1 MSNKVERIHELF
13 LSLEKSYPE
22 TGFNTPLF
30 DQLIEALS
38 AFKDHKNVDLFKIY
52 SISLHLKKDMSL
64 RDFMYWIVP
73 IERFL
78 NKNLK
83 DEDFVIFNKDD
94 KSLEKKK
101 STIPLTIVLDNI
113 RSSFNVGSVFR
124 TSEAF
129 NVEKIILAGYS
140 PDPSNPKTQKTT
152 LGSHD
157 YVSWETHAKCL
168 DLINDLKQQGYWVIA
183 AETTSHAISLEHS
196 FKFDKKTA
204 FVFGN
209 ERFGMDPQ
217 VIEACHE
224 TRKVPLQGIKNSL
237 NVANAASIFIYEYA
251 KQFHAQESLPTV
263 PHIKPS
269 GIGSIDG

>member
-1 MSNKVERIHELF
+1 MSRKVERIHELF
-13 LSLEKSYPE
+13 LAIEKSHPE

-30 DQLIEALS
+30 NQLIEALH
-38 AFKDHKNVDLFKIY
+38 AYKEHKDVELFKIY
-52 SISLHLKKDMSL
+52 SISQHLKKDMSL
-64 RDFMYWIVP
+64 RDFLYWIVP
-73 IERFL
+73 VERYL

-83 DEDFVIFNKDD
+83 DEDFIIYNKDD
-94 KSLEKKK
+94 KSIEKKQNV
-101 STIPLTIVLDNI
+101 IPLTIVLDNI

-157 YVSWETHAKCL
+157 YVAWENHAKCL
-168 DLINDLKQQGYWVIA
+168 DLINDLKTQGYWVIA
-183 AETTSHAISLEHS
+183 AETTNHAISLELP

-224 TRKVPLQGIKNSL
+224 TRKVPLSGIKNSL
-237 NVANAASIFIYEYA
+237 NVANAASIFIYEFA
-251 KQFHAQESLPTV
+251 KQYHELTPTS
-263 PHIKPS
+263 KP
-269 GIGSIDG
+269 GGLGKP

>member
-1 MSNKVERIHELF
+1 MSRKVERIHELF
-13 LSLEKSYPE
+13 LAIEKSHPE

-30 DQLIEALS
+30 DQLIKALH
-38 AFKDHKNVDLFKIY
+38 AYKEHKDVELFKIY
-52 SISLHLKKDMSL
+52 SISQHLKKEMSL
-64 RDFMYWIVP
+64 RDFLYWIVP
-73 IERFL
+73 VERYL

-83 DEDFVIFNKDD
+83 DEDFIIYNKDV
-94 KSLEKKK
+94 KSIEKKQN
-101 STIPLTIVLDNI
+101 TIPLTIVLDNI

-157 YVSWETHAKCL
+157 YVAWENHAKCL
-168 DLINDLKQQGYWVIA
+168 DLINDLKVQGYWVIA
-183 AETTSHAISLEHS
+183 AETTNHAISLELP

-224 TRKVPLQGIKNSL
+224 TRKVPLSGIKNSL
-237 NVANAASIFIYEYA
+237 NVANAASIFIYEFA
-251 KQFHAQESLPTV
+251 KQYHG
-263 PHIKPS
+263 KP
-269 GIGSIDG
+269 

>member
-1 MSNKVERIHELF
+1 MSRKVERAVKFIHELF
-13 LSLEKSYPE
+13 LAIEKSHPE
-22 TGFNTPLF
+22 SGFNTPLF
-30 DQLIEALS
+30 DQLIEALH
-38 AFKDHKNVDLFKIY
+38 AYKEHKDVELFKIY
-52 SISLHLKKDMSL
+52 SISQHLKKDMSL
-64 RDFMYWIVP
+64 RDFLYWIVP
-73 IERFL
+73 VERYL

-83 DEDFVIFNKDD
+83 DEDFIIYNKDD
-94 KSLEKKK
+94 KSIEKKQNV
-101 STIPLTIVLDNI
+101 IPLTIILDNI

-157 YVSWETHAKCL
+157 YVAWENHAKCL
-168 DLINDLKQQGYWVIA
+168 DLINELKAQDYWVIA
-183 AETTSHAISLEHS
+183 AETTNHAVSLEQP
-196 FKFDKKTA
+196 FNFDKKTA

-224 TRKVPLQGIKNSL
+224 TRKVPLSGIKNSL
-237 NVANAASIFIYEYA
+237 NVANAASIFIYEFA
-251 KQFHAQESLPTV
+251 KQYHART
-263 PHIKPS
+263 PS
-269 GIGSIDG
+269 TMPDGLGNP

>member
-1 MSNKVERIHELF
+1 MSRKVERIHELF
-13 LSLEKSYPE
+13 LAIEKSYPE
-22 TGFNTPLF
+22 TGFNTPHF
-30 DQLIEALS
+30 DQLIQALHVYR
-38 AFKDHKNVDLFKIY
+38 DHKDVELFKIY
-52 SISLHLKKDMSL
+52 SISQHLNQDMSL
-64 RDFMYWIVP
+64 RDFLYWIVP
-73 IERFL
+73 VERYL

-83 DEDFVIFNKDD
+83 DEDFIIYNKDD
-94 KSLEKKK
+94 KSIEKKQN
-101 STIPLTIVLDNI
+101 TIPLTIILDNI

-157 YVSWETHAKCL
+157 YVTWENQAKCL
-168 DLINDLKQQGYWVIA
+168 ELINGLKGQDFRVIA
-183 AETTSHAISLEHS
+183 AETTNHAISLEQP

-209 ERFGMDPQ
+209 ERFGLDPQ

-224 TRKVPLQGIKNSL
+224 TRKVPLGGIKNSL
-237 NVANAASIFIYEYA
+237 NVANAASIFIYEFA
-251 KQFHAQESLPTV
+251 KQYHARTPT
-263 PHIKPS
+263 PKPS
-269 GIGSIDG
+269 GLGKP